1 MDDPG
6 GVKRGFAIGAACG
19 LLVVA
24 WLWLSRPED
33 VGLSSSGFDA
43 GGLVG
48 GLASGS
54 RPGLFDA
61 RRPTVRPLIGRDGGP
76 ARVENAVAASG
87 ASTAAA
93 PPDGAAELTSLGA
106 PSDPAGLQ
114 RLGTQKGLLSRL
126 VAAAAAHPAALRA
139 LLNNKLLVDAYFS
152 RDLVSR
158 NCASGAA
165 LKSYL
170 MNGSDPQGVSE
181 EVSLV
186 RGYLG
191 DPAAASSAVG
201 AAAGT
206 EFAQRLASCP
216 SVRQLAA
223 DPGAGLQIAA
233 ANPALL
239 GLVADPAA
247 AAALSSNAQAS
258 AALAGVKAAL
268 SAPQTP

>member
-1 MDDPG
+1 MEDPH
-6 GVKRGFAIGAACG
+6 GVKLGFAIGAACG
-19 LLVVA
+19 LLVVT

-43 GGLVG
+43 GGIAG

-54 RPGLFDA
+54 RPRLFDA
-61 RRPTVRPLIGRDGGP
+61 RRPDVSPLLGRDDGAAP
-76 ARVENAVAASG
+76 AP
-87 ASTAAA
+87 TAAVLSGGSRA
-93 PPDGAAELTSLGA
+93 AVSQDGAAELASLGA
-106 PSDPAGLQ
+106 PSDPAGIQ
-114 RLGTQKGLLSRL
+114 RVGTQKGLLSRL

-186 RGYLG
+186 RSYLG

-206 EFAQRLASCP
+206 EFAQRMASCP
-216 SVRQLAA
+216 SLRQLAA
-223 DPGAGLQIAA
+223 DPGAAVQIAG
-233 ANPALL
+233 ANPALV
-239 GLVADPAA
+239 GLVTDPAA
-247 AAALSSNAQAS
+247 AAALSSSAQAS
-258 AALAGVKAAL
+258 AALAGVRAAL
-268 SAPQTP
+268 SAPTP

>member
-1 MDDPG
+1 MDDPS

-24 WLWLSRPED
+24 WLWISRPED

-43 GGLVG
+43 GGLAG

-54 RPGLFDA
+54 RPQLFDA
-61 RRPTVRPLIGRDGGP
+61 RRPAVQPLMGRDGGP
-76 ARVENAVAASG
+76 SSAAS
-87 ASTAAA
+87 AAVSA
-93 PPDGAAELTSLGA
+93 GSLPAAVPADGAAELASLGA
-106 PSDPAGLQ
+106 PADPAGLQ
-114 RLGTQKGLLSRL
+114 RLGAQKGLLSRL
-126 VAAAAAHPAALRA
+126 VAAATSHPAALRA

-186 RGYLG
+186 RSYLG
-191 DPAAASSAVG
+191 DPAAAASAVG

-206 EFAQRLASCP
+206 EFAQRMASCP
-216 SVRQLAA
+216 SLRQLAS
-223 DPGAGLQIAA
+223 DPGAAMQISA
-233 ANPALL
+233 ANPALV
-239 GLVADPAA
+239 GLVGDPAA
-247 AAALSSNAQAS
+247 AAALSSNAQGS
-258 AALAGVKAAL
+258 AALAGVRAAL
-268 SAPQTP
+268 SAPTP